1 MVADAASSAS
11 LLHGRNAR
19 SILNR
24 YALALCSFAFVAPAC
39 GGDETS
45 TTAPTAR
52 ASAPAVFQ
60 AGRYEML
67 ISGGA
72 IAGSCTGTPTGAAH
86 VGSVNLQA
94 ENGDWIATS
103 TGPNDTLRV
112 RFTFDDFPASRA
124 FTGSVQGRAMPPV
137 MAAAALPAVEIQA
150 ARLAG
155 SALDREQG
163 LGAIE
168 AFGTIAGQLV
178 FTGAQGVVTC
188 SGGNLILQRATG
200 L

>member
-1 MVADAASSAS
+1 LKRFTLAVLPLTFAAA
-11 LLHGRNAR
+11 
-19 SILNR
+19 
-24 YALALCSFAFVAPAC
+24 AC
-39 GGDETS
+39 NGSDHPNP
-45 TTAPTAR
+45 TAPGTAS
-52 ASAPAVFQ
+52 ASAPAVFP

-72 IAGSCTGTPTGAAH
+72 IAGSCTGTTTGAAH
-86 VGSVNLQA
+86 VGTVNLRA
-94 ENGDWIATS
+94 ENGDWVATS
-103 TGPNDTLRV
+103 AGPGDTLRV
-112 RFTFDDFPASRA
+112 RFSFDDFPASRA
-124 FTGSVQGRAMPPV
+124 FTGSVQGQAAGPI
-137 MAAAALPAVEIQA
+137 MAAAALPAVRIEA

-178 FTGAQGVVTC
+178 FTSPQGTVTC
-188 SGGNLILQRATG
+188 SGGNLILQRANG

>member
-1 MVADAASSAS
+1 MKRFTLAVLPLTLAA
-11 LLHGRNAR
+11 
-19 SILNR
+19 
-24 YALALCSFAFVAPAC
+24 AC
-39 GGDETS
+39 GGSDHPNPAGPSVSAS
-45 TTAPTAR
+45 T
-52 ASAPAVFQ
+52 PAVFQ

-86 VGSVNLQA
+86 VGTVNLRA

-103 TGPNDTLRV
+103 AGPGDTLRV
-112 RFTFDDFPASRA
+112 RFSFDDFPASRA
-124 FTGSVQGRAMPPV
+124 FTGSVQGRAAGPI
-137 MAAAALPAVEIQA
+137 MAAASLPAVEIEA

-178 FTGAQGVVTC
+178 FTSPQGTVTC
-188 SGGNLILQRATG
+188 SGGNLILQRANG

>member
-1 MVADAASSAS
+1 MADAVMECPLAPRPHAR
-11 LLHGRNAR
+11 LLLKRFTCVV
-19 SILNR
+19 LP
-24 YALALCSFAFVAPAC
+24 LTFAAAAC
-39 GGDETS
+39 GSDHPNP
-45 TTAPTAR
+45 TAPGTAS

-72 IAGSCTGTPTGAAH
+72 IAGSCTGTPTGTAH
-86 VGSVNLQA
+86 VGTVNLRA

-103 TGPNDTLRV
+103 AGPGDTLRV
-112 RFTFDDFPASRA
+112 RFSFEDFPVSRA
-124 FTGSVQGRAMPPV
+124 FTGSVQGRAAGPI
-137 MAAAALPAVEIQA
+137 MAAATLPAVQIEA

-178 FTGAQGVVTC
+178 FTSPLGTVTC
-188 SGGNLILQRATG
+188 SGGNLILQRANG

>member
-1 MVADAASSAS
+1 
-11 LLHGRNAR
+11 
-19 SILNR
+19 LNR
-24 YALALCSFAFVAPAC
+24 YTLALCSFAFVAPAC

-45 TTAPTAR
+45 TTAPTAA

-86 VGSVNLQA
+86 VGSVNLRA

-103 TGPNDTLRV
+103 AGPGDTLRV
-112 RFTFDDFPASRA
+112 RFSFDDFPASRA
-124 FTGSVQGRAMPPV
+124 FTGSVQGRAAGPV
-137 MAAAALPAVEIQA
+137 MAAASLPAVEIEA

-178 FTGAQGVVTC
+178 FTGPQGVVTC
-188 SGGNLILQRATG
+188 SGGNLILQRTTG